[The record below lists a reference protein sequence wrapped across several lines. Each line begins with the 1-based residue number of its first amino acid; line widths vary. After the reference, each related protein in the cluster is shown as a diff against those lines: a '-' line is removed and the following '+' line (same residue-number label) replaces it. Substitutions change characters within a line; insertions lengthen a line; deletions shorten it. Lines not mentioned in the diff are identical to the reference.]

1 VAGPLIRRDVW
12 GLEEEGGTW
21 HPIVQAYALAVGA
34 MQERDPEDPTGW
46 EYQAAVHGVRGG
58 RPPDDFRNQ
67 CQHNTWFFLP
77 WHRMY
82 LSWFERIVRAAVQ
95 AHPDVPDDV
104 KEAWALPY
112 WNYDRGGDTAQ
123 LPTAFR
129 EEQLSDGADNA
140 LFTPARDP
148 DINDGEPLSDGS
160 ISAQLAMEE
169 EDFAHEAIPG
179 LAPGFGGPI
188 TGWHHF
194 GEGRT
199 PTGALE
205 ATPHN
210 DIHGEVG
217 GNGGLMSVVAT
228 APLDPIFWLHHANVD
243 RLWGEWLAQVG
254 RENPTDTAWTGLVF
268 HFHDE
273 DGAPVESTAGEVL
286 NTEDLGYA
294 YDEIPTPALLSEP
307 GPRRRAMPGRPVPDH
322 PPELVGA
329 TEDKVE
335 LSGSDASVAF
345 PVGEASGPA
354 LLADDGRP
362 SRVYL
367 NVEDVEGEQNPG
379 ASYAVYLNLPD
390 DDDPDTDPEAYHVGN
405 VSFFGIELAQDV
417 ESDHTGGRGLRF
429 AFDITTL
436 VERLSERGKWDP
448 QQVRVTFSPLR
459 APREGAAAPTVRI
472 GRVGIYYQ

>member
-1 VAGPLIRRDVW
+1 MAEPLIRRDAW
-12 GLEEEGGTW
+12 GLEEEEGTW
-21 HPIVQAYALAVGA
+21 HPILQAYALGVGV
-34 MQERDPEDPTGW
+34 MQERDADDPLSW
-46 EYQAAVHGVRGG
+46 EYQAEVHGVASG
-58 RPPDDFRNQ
+58 RPPDEFRNQ

-82 LSWFERIVRAAVQ
+82 LAWFERIVRAAVRE
-95 AHPDVPDDV
+95 HPEIPTDV
-104 KEAWALPY
+104 KDAWALPY
-112 WNYDRGGDTAQ
+112 WNYDRGDSTAR

-129 EEQLSDGADNA
+129 EPQLSDGSDNP
-140 LFTPARDP
+140 LFTPRRDP
-148 DINDGEPLSDGS
+148 AINDGEPLSDWA

-199 PTGALE
+199 PAGVLE

-210 DIHGEVG
+210 DVHGEIG
-217 GNGGLMSVVAT
+217 GAGGLMSVVAT
-228 APLDPIFWLHHANVD
+228 APLDPVFWLHHANVD
-243 RLWGEWLAQVG
+243 RLWGVWLAQLG
-254 RENPTDTAWTGLVF
+254 RENPTDTAWTGLAF
-268 HFHDE
+268 DFHDE
-273 DGAPVESTAGEVL
+273 QGAPVTSTAGEVL
-286 NTEDLGYA
+286 DTEALGYA

-307 GPRRRAMPGRPVPDH
+307 GPRRRAMPGRPLPDH

-329 TEDKVE
+329 SEEKVE
-335 LSGSDASVAF
+335 LTGSDASVAF
-345 PVGEASGPA
+345 PVSEPSSPA
-354 LLADDGRP
+354 LLADEGRP

-367 NVEDVEGEQNPG
+367 NVEEVEGEQSPG

-390 DDDPDTDPEAYHVGN
+390 DTDADTDPEAYHVGN

-417 ESDHTGGRGLRF
+417 DNDHTGGRGLRF

-436 VERLSERGKWDP
+436 VERLTEEGSWDP
-448 QQVRVTFSPLR
+448 QQVRVTFTPLR
-459 APREGAAAPTVRI
+459 PTEGEAPPVRI

>member
-1 VAGPLIRRDVW
+1 M
-12 GLEEEGGTW
+12 
-21 HPIVQAYALAVGA
+21 QAYALAVGA
-34 MQERDPEDPTGW
+34 MQGRDGEDPTSW
-46 EYQAAVHGVRGG
+46 DYQAAVHGVRSG

-82 LSWFERIVRAAVQ
+82 LAWFERIVRAAVQ
-95 AHPDVPDDV
+95 AASGGPGRCQGVLGAAVLELRSRKRHRADADRIPRG
-104 KEAWALPY
+104 AALV
-112 WNYDRGGDTAQ
+112 TA
-123 LPTAFR
+123 
-129 EEQLSDGADNA
+129 ADNP
-140 LFTPARDP
+140 LFTPLRNP
-148 DINDGEPLSDGS
+148 DINDGEPLSDGA
-160 ISAQLAMEE
+160 ISARLAMEE

-210 DIHGEVG
+210 DIHGEIG
-217 GNGGLMSVVAT
+217 GRGGLMSVVAT

-243 RLWGEWLAQVG
+243 RLWGEWLAQLG

-273 DGAPVESTAGEVL
+273 AGTEVQSTAGEVL
-286 NTEDLGYA
+286 RTEDLGYA

-307 GPRRRAMPGRPVPDH
+307 GPRRGAMPGRPLPDH

-335 LSGSDASVAF
+335 LSGEDASVAF
-345 PVGEASGPA
+345 PVGEPSGPA
-354 LLADDGRP
+354 LLADEGRP

-367 NVEDVEGEQNPG
+367 NVEDVEGEENPG
-379 ASYAVYLNLPD
+379 ASYALYLNLPD
-390 DDDPDTDPEAYHVGN
+390 DDDPDTDPETHHVGN
-405 VSFFGIELAQDV
+405 VSFFGIELAQNV

-436 VERLSERGKWDP
+436 VERLSEEGKWDP

-459 APREGAAAPTVRI
+459 APSGGDAAPTVRI

>member
-1 VAGPLIRRDVW
+1 MADPLIRRDAW
-12 GLEEEGGTW
+12 DLEDEGETW
-21 HPIVQAYALAVGA
+21 HPIVLAYALAIRE
-34 MQERDPEDPTGW
+34 MQGRDAEDPTSW
-46 EYQAAVHGVRGG
+46 EYQAAVHGVASG

-82 LSWFERIVRAAVQ
+82 LAWFERIVRAAVQ
-95 AHPDVPDDV
+95 AHADIPDDV
-104 KEAWALPY
+104 KENWALPY
-112 WNYDRGGDTAQ
+112 WNYDRGGPTAT

-129 EEQLSDGADNA
+129 EQQLDDGSDNP
-140 LFTPARDP
+140 LFTPQRDP
-148 DINDGEPLSDGS
+148 FMNDGGALSDFA

-169 EDFAHEAIPG
+169 EDFAHPATPG
-179 LAPGFGGPI
+179 MAPGFGGPI

-199 PTGALE
+199 PAGALE
-205 ATPHN
+205 STPHN

-243 RLWGEWLAQVG
+243 RLWGDWLAQLG
-254 RENPTDTAWTGLVF
+254 RENPTDTDWTDLVF

-273 DGAPVESTAGEVL
+273 EGTPVESTAGAVL
-286 NTEDLGYA
+286 RTEDLGYV
-294 YDEIPTPALLSEP
+294 YDLIPTPELVVGLES
-307 GPRRRAMPGRPVPDH
+307 RRGAMPGQPLPDH

-329 TEDKVE
+329 TEEKVE
-335 LSGSDASVAF
+335 LTGGDASVAF
-345 PVGEASGPA
+345 SVAQPSGPA
-354 LLADDGRP
+354 GAAMESTGKATP

-367 NVEDVEGEQNPG
+367 NIEDVEGDENPG
-379 ASYAVYLNLPD
+379 ASYAVQLNGH
-390 DDDPDTDPEAYHVGN
+390 HVGN
-405 VSFFGIELAQDV
+405 VSFFGIELAQNV

-429 AFDITTL
+429 AFDITGL
-436 VERLSERGKWDP
+436 VERLTEEGSWDP
-448 QQVRVTFSPLR
+448 QQVQVTFSPLR
-459 APREGAAAPTVRI
+459 ATAGLSAPSVRI